1 MIMLRPIL
9 PWVAL
14 FYLVLTTVSAT
25 AQNDLYDNGP
35 GNGQQNAWTINF
47 GFTVS
52 DNFTLSNN
60 SSVNGMIFTAWIFP
74 DEAVMTGEV
83 AITSSEFGGTTYFDQ
98 NVIFSQSGCFLNEQG
113 FNVCTESS
121 AFGTNVNLAA
131 GTYWLTLEN
140 VLTNAPDDPVYW
152 DQNSGPSLASQN
164 SLGTIPSESFT
175 VMGSS
180 GSSTG
185 TTPEPGSLVLFASG
199 ALGVAGWIRRK

>member
-1 MIMLRPIL
+1 
-9 PWVAL
+9 
-14 FYLVLTTVSAT
+14 
-25 AQNDLYDNGP
+25 
-35 GNGQQNAWTINF
+35 
-47 GFTVS
+47 
-52 DNFTLSNN
+52 
-60 SSVNGMIFTAWIFP
+60 
-74 DEAVMTGEV
+74 
-83 AITSSEFGGTTYFDQ
+83 
-98 NVIFSQSGCFLNEQG
+98 
-113 FNVCTESS
+113 
-121 AFGTNVNLAA
+121 VNLAA